1 MHLFGGIRQVEKGG
15 VPVFQ
20 HTQLP
25 FRRFKSYFPVVT
37 GILAIQTLLFL
48 LMTISGGSTNPLVL
62 LRFGALE
69 NTALLIDGEWWRLV
83 TPVFLHIGIT
93 HFLFNSF
100 SLYLLGP
107 QLEWLFG
114 RWRFIALY
122 LLTGIMGNLAT
133 VYLGEVGISAGAS
146 GAIYGLLG
154 VYVYLFLF
162 RRGSMDPDTGKG
174 LLALVGINLVIS
186 ILTPTI
192 NLTAHLGGLVA
203 GFLLAGPLLRRKM

>member
-1 MHLFGGIRQVEKGG
+1 M
-15 VPVFQ
+15 FQ

-37 GILAIQTLLFL
+37 GILVIQTLLFL
-48 LMTISGGSTNPLVL
+48 LMTFSGGSTNILVL

-69 NTALLIDGEWWRLV
+69 STLLSQGEWWRLV

-100 SLYLLGP
+100 SLYILGP

-114 RWRFIALY
+114 RWRFVLLY

-133 VYLGEVGISAGAS
+133 VYWGTAGISAGAS
-146 GAIYGLLG
+146 GSIYGLLG

-162 RRGSMDPDTGKG
+162 RRGSMDPETGKG
-174 LLALVGINLVIS
+174 LLALVGINLLIS
-186 ILTPTI
+186 VVSPSI
-192 NLTAHLGGLVA
+192 NLMAHLGGLVA
-203 GFLLAGPLLRRKM
+203 GLLLAGPFIRKKV

>member
-1 MHLFGGIRQVEKGG
+1 M
-15 VPVFQ
+15 FQ

-37 GILAIQTLLFL
+37 GILVIQTLLFL
-48 LMTISGGSTNPLVL
+48 LMSISGGSTHPLVL

-69 NTALLIDGEWWRLV
+69 STLLAHGEWWRLI

-114 RWRFIALY
+114 RWRFIILY
-122 LLTGIMGNLAT
+122 LLTGVMGNLAT
-133 VYLGEVGISAGAS
+133 VYLGTAGISAGAS

-186 ILTPTI
+186 IITPTI
-192 NLTAHLGGLVA
+192 NLTAHLGGLIA
-203 GFLLAGPLLRRKM
+203 GFLLAGPLMRRKM

>member
-1 MHLFGGIRQVEKGG
+1 M
-15 VPVFQ
+15 FQ

-48 LMTISGGSTNPLVL
+48 LMTISGGSTNPVVL

-69 NTALLIDGEWWRLV
+69 NTLLAQGEWWRLA

-114 RWRFIALY
+114 RLRFIILY

-154 VYVYLFLF
+154 VYVYLFWF
-162 RRGSMDPDTGKG
+162 RRGSMDPETGKG
-174 LLALVGINLVIS
+174 LLALVAINLVIS
-186 ILTPTI
+186 LLTPTI
-192 NLTAHLGGLVA
+192 NLMAHLGGLVA
-203 GFLLAGPLLRRKM
+203 GFLLAGPLIRRKM